1 MTAAEYKTS
10 KARIFTQLPSAPQTP
25 KSRLL
30 FFAGRMTG
38 YVTAKKE
45 KQAFLNI
52 KNVETNDLI
61 SIKKYFLEI

>member
-1 MTAAEYKTS
+1 
-10 KARIFTQLPSAPQTP
+10 
-25 KSRLL
+25 
-30 FFAGRMTG
+30 MTG